1 MAPAPARKSTAK
13 AAAPPHKSTAKAAAP
28 TGVNV
33 KPAARRLDPVTLL
46 EEQNATRLC
55 HGWCPAPRPDAGVA
69 VDLLPQHGPHHGG
82 RPRTT
87 PTSGLQ
93 VQLSGDAHLFNF
105 GAYASAERE
114 LVFDA
119 NDFDETLPGPWEWDV
134 KRLAASFTVADQH
147 LSLDRTDVRR
157 ATATV
162 VRAYRQAMADYVPW
176 GYLDLWYGRFTI
188 EDSADSRPGYWQ
200 DGRPIQAVQ
209 QQGARAHKPAGPI
222 EADRRGRRPLPHPQ
236 PAALLVPLRE
246 LRDEASPAALEK
258 VVRIGFEQYKSTL
271 SENRRTLLER
281 FPPIE
286 VALKVVGVGSVGT
299 RCLIMLL
306 EGRDRDDPL
315 FLEAGPSVL
324 EEHVGASVYPMR
336 SSKSQTTKSRPIRN
350 PEINPAL
357 FTHRPDA
364 ALGQRVPDGIKVPTG
379 PPAKSSDAATR
390 HHRSWFCEPM
400 AAVSGVAGDRRP
412 VKPERVCGNGQGS
425 SDRHE
430 VGGTVVTGLA
440 HEGSTSAEG
449 E

>member
-1 MAPAPARKSTAK
+1 MA
-13 AAAPPHKSTAKAAAP
+13 
-28 TGVNV
+28 
-33 KPAARRLDPVTLL
+33 
-46 EEQNATRLC
+46 E
-55 HGWCPAPRPDAGVA
+55 
-69 VDLLPQHGPHHGG
+69 
-82 RPRTT
+82 
-87 PTSGLQ
+87 
-93 VQLSGDAHLFNF
+93 
-105 GAYASAERE
+105 
-114 LVFDA
+114 
-119 NDFDETLPGPWEWDV
+119 
-134 KRLAASFTVADQH
+134 
-147 LSLDRTDVRR
+147 
-157 ATATV
+157 
-162 VRAYRQAMADYVPW
+162 YVPL

-188 EDSADSRPGYWQ
+188 EDSADSRPGCWQ

-209 QQGARAHKPAGPI
+209 QQGARAHEPAGPI
-222 EADRRGRRPLPHPQ
+222 EADRRGRRLLPHPQ

-246 LRDEASPAALEK
+246 LPDEASPAALEK

-281 FPPIE
+281 FTPIE

-315 FLEAGPSVL
+315 FLEAGPSAL
-324 EEHVGASVYPMR
+324 EEHVGASTYPMR

-357 FTHRPDA
+357 FTHRPDS
-364 ALGQRVPDGIKVPTG
+364 ALGQSSRRHQGANGTTG
-379 PPAKSSDAATR
+379 KESSDAATR
-390 HHRSWFCEPM
+390 HHRSWFCEPT